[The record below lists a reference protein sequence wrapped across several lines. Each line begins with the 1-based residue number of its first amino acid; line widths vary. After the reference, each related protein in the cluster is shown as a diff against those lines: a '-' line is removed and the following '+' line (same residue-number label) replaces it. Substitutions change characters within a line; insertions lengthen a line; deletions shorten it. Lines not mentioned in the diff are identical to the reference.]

1 MTTDIKIK
9 LFLQLIFLY
18 LRKKS
23 MLLLIDPDFY
33 KNSEDFQSDNLK
45 SYHIDDLFECN
56 LGLNEAN
63 YGTFSK
69 DLNRV
74 TYLKLGSFIDD
85 DKNMNLPIQ
94 DYNKRNI
101 LDPRIFDEDSSE
113 TNEIN
118 EKDKTPVPIKKLLQP
133 SDFLISI
140 RGRIK
145 GFSMLHTFESLGEN
159 DRLVCSNHFIHL
171 KPRNYIISD
180 MYMPYLH
187 LLLDILVKQM
197 NMDFKESK
205 GGSSTN
211 SLKVDEL
218 REYGINLHT
227 NIEEQKKVFEE
238 YEKRHIEFQQANLQ
252 YERFMNQLSNSLLN
266 NHK

>member
-1 MTTDIKIK
+1 
-9 LFLQLIFLY
+9 L
-18 LRKKS
+18 
-23 MLLLIDPDFY
+23 Y
-33 KNSEDFQSDNLK
+33 KNCIELFQSDNLK
-45 SYHIDDLFECN
+45 SYQIDDLFECN

-63 YGTFSK
+63 YGAFLK
-69 DLNRV
+69 DGKRV
-74 TYLKLGSFIDD
+74 TFLKLGSFMDD

-101 LDPRIFDEDSSE
+101 LNPGLFAEKNNAE

-133 SDFLISI
+133 TDFLISI

-145 GFSMLHTFESLGEN
+145 GFSMLNSIESSE
-159 DRLVCSNHFIHL
+159 LVCSNHFIHL

-187 LLLDILVKQM
+187 LLLDILVKQINM
-197 NMDFKESK
+197 NFKESK

>member
-1 MTTDIKIK
+1 
-9 LFLQLIFLY
+9 
-18 LRKKS
+18 
-23 MLLLIDPDFY
+23 MLLLGLDPELF
-33 KNSEDFQSDNLK
+33 KNSEELQSDNLK
-45 SYHIDDLFECN
+45 SYLIDDLFECN

-69 DLNRV
+69 DGNIV

-101 LDPRIFDEDSSE
+101 LEPGIFDENNNSE

-171 KPRNYIISD
+171 KPRSFTLSD

-187 LLLDILVKQM
+187 LLLHFLVKQI
-197 NMDFKESK
+197 NINFKESK

-218 REYGINLHT
+218 REYRVNLHT
-227 NIEEQKKVFEE
+227 NIDEQKKVFEE

>member
-1 MTTDIKIK
+1 
-9 LFLQLIFLY
+9 
-18 LRKKS
+18 
-23 MLLLIDPDFY
+23 MLLLGLDPELF
-33 KNSEDFQSDNLK
+33 KNSDELQSDNLK
-45 SYHIDDLFECN
+45 SYLIDDLFECN

-69 DLNRV
+69 DGNRV

-187 LLLDILVKQM
+187 LLLDILVKQINM
-197 NMDFKESK
+197 NFKESK